1 MQTNKIYNQV
11 KTRVIETYSKVTHKL
26 ELLEKHFKIIMTD
39 ILKNLQRKMMKRD
52 TMVKSISRH
61 LEAVKKN

>member
-52 TMVKSISRH
+52 TMVKSILRH